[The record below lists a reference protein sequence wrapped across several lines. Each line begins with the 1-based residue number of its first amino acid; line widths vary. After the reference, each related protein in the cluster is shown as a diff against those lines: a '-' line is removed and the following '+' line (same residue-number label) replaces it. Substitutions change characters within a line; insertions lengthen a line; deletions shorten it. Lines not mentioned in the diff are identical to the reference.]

1 MSKSSYNAGSH
12 CAFKPKLCPLQ
23 QSKPGKLAF
32 MFKERQGSMVHQ
44 RATALWKDTAGEVEK
59 LTNCKSTLC
68 RCPHTQELC
77 R

>member
-1 MSKSSYNAGSH
+1 
-12 CAFKPKLCPLQ
+12 
-23 QSKPGKLAF
+23 